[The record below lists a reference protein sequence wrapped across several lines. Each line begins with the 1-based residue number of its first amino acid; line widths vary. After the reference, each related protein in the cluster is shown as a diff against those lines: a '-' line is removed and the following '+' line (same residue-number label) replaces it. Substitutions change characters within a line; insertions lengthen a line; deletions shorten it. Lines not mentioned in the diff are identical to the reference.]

1 MSEIDHVCKDCG
13 SKALH
18 STDCAMIDA
27 EEPCPDSRDGRH
39 DWCSDDPLARLEA
52 RVMSTSGL
60 MRIDCG
66 GGDDWDWIDVG
77 ITDHDKVGMSE
88 FLADEAHEEG
98 FKMCGLGDSEGE
110 VRFHRK
116 KD

>member
-1 MSEIDHVCKDCG
+1 MTEIDHVCKDCG

-18 STDCAMIDA
+18 SSDRTMIDH
-27 EEPCPDSRDGRH
+27 EEPCGDGGGH
-39 DWCSDDPLARLEA
+39 DWSADDPLARLEA
-52 RVMSTSGL
+52 RVLSASGL

-66 GGDDWDWIDVG
+66 GGDDWSWIEVG

-98 FKMCGLGDSEGE
+98 FKMCGLGESEGN